1 MQETGILFFDPQDGR
16 FDIQYD
22 SGGNY
27 GGLHCGN
34 CLEVL
39 ENGAWQQTRM
49 EYGDDNWYL
58 VGIQT
63 ECLNGLQ
70 VRLP

>member
-1 MQETGILFFDPQDGR
+1 MQKTGVLFFDPQDDR

-22 SGGNY
+22 GGGNY
-27 GGLHCGN
+27 GGLHCGD
-34 CLEVL
+34 CFEVFAD
-39 ENGAWQQTRM
+39 GAWQQTRM
-49 EYGDDNWYL
+49 EYSDDWYL
-58 VGIQT
+58 VGIKT